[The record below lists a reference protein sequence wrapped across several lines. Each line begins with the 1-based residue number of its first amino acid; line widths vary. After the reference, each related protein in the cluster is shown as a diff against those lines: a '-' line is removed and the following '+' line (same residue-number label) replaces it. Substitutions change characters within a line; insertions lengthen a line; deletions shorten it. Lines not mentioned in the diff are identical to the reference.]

1 MTEEI
6 IFSANTNDWKAIK
19 KFKIDENVP
28 LIDVASFLASVSI
41 SFDAKIEQ
49 YLKKAIN
56 IKPLEE
62 YIENITKNVGKT
74 EEEIAKVLK
83 AINSVNAGKAI
94 NACLPDDST
103 PKQKDLIKAFL
114 KAYLTKKTLNKI
126 NFCIDYTKLPI
137 QANKGK

>member
-1 MTEEI
+1 ME
-6 IFSANTNDWKAIK
+6 SNK

-28 LIDVASFLASVSI
+28 LIDVASFSSVSI

-114 KAYLTKKTLNKI
+114 KAYLTKL
-126 NFCIDYTKLPI
+126 
-137 QANKGK
+137 